1 MIKEKAPAPLQQGS
15 GARSEKRGNPTPS
28 LFTGARRDEAAD
40 RADSGAL
47 ADPGAL
53 ADLVLDLVSETMK
66 VEARLIS
73 AGFHNPA
80 RLLDAGM
87 AADLRAD
94 DFADPFFQ
102 CCYCALWESVNFPG
116 ADVLKGI
123 EAAAREWEVWI
134 PEYGIQNFLEWR
146 VFPLE
151 VDASNSEE
159 YARLVKRAAR
169 RRKRY
174 SRLWRGL
181 IDHVKTERDRLAAAC
196 SATSTASKRTITI
209 RRARRAE

>member
-15 GARSEKRGNPTPS
+15 GARSEKCGNPTPS

-40 RADSGAL
+40 RAD
-47 ADPGAL
+47 PGAV
-53 ADLVLDLVSETMK
+53 ADLAVDLISETIK
-66 VEARLIS
+66 VEARLVS

-80 RLLDAGM
+80 RLLDAGA

-94 DFADPFFQ
+94 DFADALLA
-102 CCYCALWESVNFPG
+102 CCYWATWDSVNFPG
-116 ADVLKGI
+116 ASILKGI
-123 EAAAREWEVWI
+123 EAAARDWGVQI

-151 VDASNSEE
+151 VDASGTEK

-169 RRKRY
+169 RRARY
-174 SRLWRGL
+174 ARLWRGL
-181 IDHVKTERDRLAAAC
+181 IHYVETERVRLRAARGGAAPDVEE
-196 SATSTASKRTITI
+196 SSNRKPQII
-209 RRARRAE
+209 MRRARHAK